1 MSMQD
6 HITRLCHELVWV
18 EDPRD
23 LHPVSEQLQRAIHQR
38 VERVRDHAF
47 GVVMIDHV
55 VDLDGI
61 ISGQSGVTGSS
72 HEQSG

>member
-1 MSMQD
+1 MEDQ
-6 HITRLCHELVWV
+6 ITRLCDELVWV

-23 LHPVSEQLQRAIHQR
+23 LYPVSEQLQKAIHQR

-55 VDLDGI
+55 VDLDEVLA
-61 ISGQSGVTGSS
+61 GQSGDTVPS